1 MDKNQPHRPAE
12 GGFTLIELLIVVVI
26 LGILAAIAIPQYSN
40 TKGAS
45 YDSAAKSD
53 LRNLMTHQ
61 EEHFV
66 DFGQYASE
74 LAGTGDSDSTTAVV
88 KASGDMV
95 VGDHLQITSG
105 GAGDGSPNRYTA
117 QAKHPSSENCWEVS
131 VGRNVSA
138 GEEIRAASSCQ
149 VAGS

>member
-1 MDKNQPHRPAE
+1 MDRKQSRPSAE
-12 GGFTLIELLIVVVI
+12 LGFTLIELLIVVVI
-26 LGILAAIAIPQYSN
+26 LGILAAIAIPQYTN

-53 LRNLMTHQ
+53 LRNLMTRQ
-61 EEHFV
+61 EAHFV
-66 DFGQYASE
+66 DFAQYASDV
-74 LAGTGDSDSTTAVV
+74 AATGADDSTTVVV

-105 GAGDGSPNRYTA
+105 GAGNGSPNTYTA

-131 VGRNVSA
+131 VGRNVSE
-138 GEEIRAASSCQ
+138 GEEIRAASNCQ